1 MADKNLEALEALI
14 VKIVKKLIKKELR
27 KLNQYSLPIVT
38 TEVNQQLNNF
48 LETFATPAATR
59 FPAEILDDVDT
70 SSLMNI
76 STKEDVELERKLREL
91 KFKQELR
98 KDWILF
104 IIKDVIVYATTIIF
118 ILIFSGFYLFTLIQK
133 S

>member
-1 MADKNLEALEALI
+1 
-14 VKIVKKLIKKELR
+14 
-27 KLNQYSLPIVT
+27 
-38 TEVNQQLNNF
+38 
-48 LETFATPAATR
+48 
-59 FPAEILDDVDT
+59 DVDT

-104 IIKDVIVYATTIIF
+104 ILKDVIVYATTIIF

>member
-1 MADKNLEALEALI
+1 
-14 VKIVKKLIKKELR
+14 
-27 KLNQYSLPIVT
+27 
-38 TEVNQQLNNF
+38 
-48 LETFATPAATR
+48 
-59 FPAEILDDVDT
+59 DVDT

-104 IIKDVIVYATTIIF
+104 ILKDVIVYAATIIF
-118 ILIFSGFYLFTLIQK
+118 IFIFSGFYLFTLIQK